1 MTSSISQ
8 RPHTPPG
15 AGTSRPLKRGKACLT
30 CRFLKIR
37 CDGARP
43 ICGPCQRTPKDDP
56 CEYADGPG
64 RSRTRALEETVS
76 RLEARLR
83 EYEHP
88 EETPPVALH
97 DPYEHGLG
105 NLGHESDS
113 TIRIK
118 VARPSSSYST
128 HSSPSSPFSVSSS
141 LGPLPSPRPGG
152 SSGSSERKSSASP
165 AGEPRI
171 PLPATRNLLEWFFTH
186 ALSFGFFLNIPRFTN
201 SALLPLDFGH
211 QSRPCPGLLSTVY
224 LWGIH
229 LSPQTQHKD
238 LEHTLLVRALRD
250 TASDLSTS
258 NPHPHRFMHTIQA
271 ETLLAYYFFRN
282 GRILEAKRHSS
293 SAASL
298 VLGCGLN
305 TLRSSQ
311 QQGQW
316 ASNSIS
322 ASVPDGWIR
331 LPPSQDAIEEGERI
345 NAFWTVFTLYRD
357 LAVAVDPPRSVCGV
371 FDAPGCRID
380 TPWPLDMDIY
390 KKNVLPPRGTSTVHD
405 YLNHIQQREDE
416 HQLVSTLNVVTKAS
430 LLLHQASFV
439 AGQYYTNMPA
449 RDAQT
454 LFAAF
459 QSVQHLL
466 NSLRTRMSPLEEI
479 NTGTQSVSTV
489 RAIHLAHCLIHGSI
503 IRLNET
509 FAETDVDCRQTCV
522 KSAQAMIHGGG
533 LNVAEFGCVNPI
545 MGTLWALACQTLDR
559 EVLRLRSMRSDA
571 HLHAISEMDK
581 GDLLLEREDSL
592 LTSLQQGLSALTFFS
607 TNSALM
613 SKSFPCSTLSSPRFP
628 FCDSVVTVDDVQ
640 QYADAD
646 VKAKEGM
653 VNGESSLVD
662 SKSWYSCPPAWDHT
676 QLGSMPSSSSIAD
689 YYRHDNIPDHVHP
702 IGDSTMAPSR
712 YYDTQSTKS
721 PSNSSTSRQ
730 TAQPSCGGE
739 MYHSPTPQTNTYH
752 THHAFG
758 HTGLGQRTVVA

>member
-1 MTSSISQ
+1 MTSSSSQ
-8 RPHTPPG
+8 RPHTTPD
-15 AGTSRPLKRGKACLT
+15 AGSPRLKRGTACLT
-30 CRFLKIR
+30 CRFRKTK

-43 ICGPCQRTPKDDP
+43 ICGPCQRNPRVDR
-56 CEYADGPG
+56 CQYADRQG
-64 RSRTRALEETVS
+64 RSRHALEETVS

-83 EYEHP
+83 EYEHLEARLREYEHLEARLREYEHC
-88 EETPPVALH
+88 EETPPSY
-97 DPYEHGLG
+97 DQGLG

-113 TIRIK
+113 TIRLK
-118 VARPSSSYST
+118 AARPSSSYST

-141 LGPLPSPRPGG
+141 LGETLPSPRPGG
-152 SSGSSERKSSASP
+152 SPGSSEQKSSASP

-171 PLPATRNLLEWFFTH
+171 ALPATQNLLEWFFTH

-238 LEHTLLVRALRD
+238 LEHTLLIRALQD
-250 TASDLSTS
+250 TASDLSNS
-258 NPHPHRFMHTIQA
+258 NPHPHRFMHAIQA

-316 ASNSIS
+316 APNSIS

-331 LPPSQDAIEEGERI
+331 LSPSQDAIEEGERI
-345 NAFWTVFTLYRD
+345 NAFWTVFMLHRD
-357 LAVAVDPPRSVCGV
+357 LAVAVDPPRSVCDV
-371 FDAPGCRID
+371 FDAPGCQID
-380 TPWPLDMDIY
+380 TPWPLDMDTY
-390 KKNVLPPRGTSTVHD
+390 KKNVLPPHGSFTVHD

-416 HQLVSTLNVVTKAS
+416 HQLLSTMNVVTKAS

-459 QSVQHLL
+459 QSVQHLIE
-466 NSLRTRMSPLEEI
+466 SLHSRISPLEDI
-479 NTGTQSVSTV
+479 NTGTQSISTI

-522 KSAQAMIHGGG
+522 KSAQALIHGRG

-545 MGTLWALACQTLDR
+545 VGTLWALACQTLDR
-559 EVLRLRSMRSDA
+559 EILHLRSMRSDA
-571 HLHAISEMDK
+571 HLHAMDK

-592 LTSLQQGLSALTFFS
+592 LTSLEQGLSTLTFFS

-613 SKSFPCSTLSSPRFP
+613 TWASTPPDIPGMSVAIPWSCIPPIQAGEEPYSFVQYSSAGLFRWVENGFM
-628 FCDSVVTVDDVQ
+628 S
-640 QYADAD
+640 DAD
-646 VKAKEGM
+646 FDIRATEKQLPDRKRGRKER
-653 VNGESSLVD
+653 
-662 SKSWYSCPPAWDHT
+662 W
-676 QLGSMPSSSSIAD
+676 
-689 YYRHDNIPDHVHP
+689 
-702 IGDSTMAPSR
+702 
-712 YYDTQSTKS
+712 
-721 PSNSSTSRQ
+721 TS
-730 TAQPSCGGE
+730 
-739 MYHSPTPQTNTYH
+739 
-752 THHAFG
+752 
-758 HTGLGQRTVVA
+758 GLRMFTDGNWKGQ